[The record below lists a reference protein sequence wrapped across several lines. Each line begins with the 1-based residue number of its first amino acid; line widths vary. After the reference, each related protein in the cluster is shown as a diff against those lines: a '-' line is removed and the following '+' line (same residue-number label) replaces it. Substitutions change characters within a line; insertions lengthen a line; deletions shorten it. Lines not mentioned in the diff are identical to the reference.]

1 MRPPLSSID
10 GASNLGAPAD
20 HQQYQSKMEFLR
32 AHSPRWQTAVAFVVA
47 SYVKRSGICTPEMI
61 RRIEY
66 LTSRLLGQP
75 LSRRAW
81 DKMTFNDKVAYR
93 KFRIKDS
100 IFTEF
105 SDKLRM
111 REYVSQILGPAAL
124 PALLQ
129 VADDAA
135 AFNELTGPFA
145 FKANHGS
152 GWVILVDSS
161 RRLTA
166 EELTQA
172 ASWLA
177 INYEDIN
184 QEWGY
189 RSARRLLYAE
199 KLLPGQPKDYR
210 FYVFDGEPVMIQ
222 VEIDRFVGHRRTLMG
237 IDWSPIG
244 WQTTYPPAMAP
255 EPAPRNLD
263 IMLKWAAQLGAGI
276 DFVRVDLYDLGDRVV
291 VGEMT
296 CYPASGRAA
305 FRPVEL
311 DAWLGS
317 KWRWQTG

>member
-1 MRPPLSSID
+1 MSVDRATDS
-10 GASNLGAPAD
+10 AAPVD
-20 HQQYQSKMEFLR
+20 HRRHQTKIEFLR
-32 AHSPRWQTAVAFVVA
+32 AHSPRWQSAVAFLVA
-47 SYVKRSGICTPEMI
+47 SYVNRTGVCTPGTI

-93 KFRIKDS
+93 KFRVRDP

-111 REYVSQILGPAAL
+111 REYVLDILGPAAL

-129 VADDAA
+129 VADAA
-135 AFNELTGPFA
+135 TAFSELTGPFA
-145 FKANHGS
+145 LKANHGS
-152 GWVILVDSS
+152 GWVILVDSQ

-166 EELTQA
+166 DELTQA
-172 ASWLA
+172 TSWLA
-177 INYEDIN
+177 INYESVH

-189 RSARRLLYAE
+189 RAARPLLYAE
-199 KLLPGQPKDYR
+199 ELLPGQPKDYR

-222 VEIDRFVGHRRTLMG
+222 VEIDRFTGHRRALLD
-237 IDWSPIG
+237 IDWSPLG
-244 WQTTYPPAMAP
+244 SHTTYPPAAAP
-255 EPAPRNLD
+255 ESAPPNLD
-263 IMLKWAAQLGAGI
+263 IMLRWAARLGAGI

-305 FRPVEL
+305 FRPAEL

-317 KWRWQTG
+317 KWRWKEG

>member
-1 MRPPLSSID
+1 MRNSASSVD
-10 GASNLGAPAD
+10 GVTNLDAPAD
-20 HQQYQSKMEFLR
+20 HQRYQRKIDFLR
-32 AHSPRWQTAVAFVVA
+32 AHSPRWQTAVAFLVA
-47 SYVKRSGICTPEMI
+47 AYVNRAGVCTPEVI

-75 LSRRAW
+75 LSRRDW

-93 KFRIKDS
+93 KFKVKDP

-111 REYVSQILGPAAL
+111 REYVTDILGPEAL
-124 PALLQ
+124 PALIK
-129 VADDAA
+129 VADEAA
-135 AFNELTGPFA
+135 AFGELTGPFA

-152 GWVILVDSS
+152 GWVILVDSP
-161 RRLTA
+161 RGLTA
-166 EELTQA
+166 SELTQA
-172 ASWLA
+172 TSWLA
-177 INYEDIN
+177 INYEQVN

-199 KLLPGQPKDYR
+199 ELLAGQPKDYR

-222 VEIDRFVGHRRTLMG
+222 VEIDRFVGHRRALMG
-237 IDWSPIG
+237 TDWSPIG
-244 WQTTYPPAMAP
+244 WHTTYPPAVAP
-255 EPAPRNLD
+255 ESAPPNLD
-263 IMLKWAAQLGAGI
+263 VMLNWAARLGAGI

-305 FRPVEL
+305 FRPAEL

-317 KWRWQTG
+317 KWRWRAG